1 MPQCGHSGGGGGGWR
16 HPAAGGRLRVFFPV
30 EEEAT
35 PDTER
40 DGQDTDIQRFHRG
53 VRAVLPSRLEAVE
66 TVFAM
71 TVHKSQGSEFRH
83 VLFVLP
89 EGANPILTRELVY
102 TGITRAK
109 SRVTLAGTR
118 RETLEGAIER
128 RVVRASGLVL

>member
-1 MPQCGHSGGGGGGWR
+1 
-16 HPAAGGRLRVFFPV
+16 
-30 EEEAT
+30 
-35 PDTER
+35 
-40 DGQDTDIQRFHRG
+40 
-53 VRAVLPSRLEAVE
+53 
-66 TVFAM
+66 M